1 MDLIEGKD
9 FNLQHTLECGQFF
22 RYKKLNNFY
31 YVQSRNLLFKIQQ
44 KDNKLFYKFAK
55 NNLKNEKDF
64 LIDFFNL
71 NQNLEQIQK
80 EIAKDKHIKKAI
92 AQYNGLRL
100 INQDPWEC
108 AISYICSSAA
118 NIPKIQLNIN
128 LLSKT
133 FGKPIEL
140 DNFKSYTFPE
150 PGTINNLNKI
160 KNCKVGF
167 RAKFIL
173 EANQNLKQIHNLKQ
187 INYEKAKKELIKNL
201 GIGEKVADCICL
213 FSLNK
218 QEAFPV
224 DTWVTKVM
232 NLLYLKEEKNKTK
245 IAEFARNYFGDYAG
259 YAQEYLFY
267 AMRLKSLK

>member
-1 MDLIEGKD
+1 MNIIEVKD

-22 RYKKLNNFY
+22 RYKKIDNFY
-31 YVQSRNLLFKIQQ
+31 YVQSRNLLFKIKQ
-44 KDNKLFYKFAK
+44 DNNLLSYKFAK
-55 NNLKNEKDF
+55 NNLENEQEFIKH
-64 LIDFFNL
+64 FFNL
-71 NQNLEQIQK
+71 NQNLKEIQK
-80 EIAKDKHIKKAI
+80 QIEKDKHIKSAI
-92 AQYNGLRL
+92 KKFQGLRL

-133 FGKPIEL
+133 FGKPIQL
-140 DNFKSYTFPE
+140 DNFKSHTFPE
-150 PGTINNLNKI
+150 PGTINNLEKI
-160 KNCKVGF
+160 QSCKVGF
-167 RAKFIL
+167 RTKFIL
-173 EANQNLKQIHNLKQ
+173 EANQNLKQIHSLKQ
-187 INYEKAKKELIKNL
+187 ANYKEAKQQLMKNL

-218 QEAFPV
+218 SEAFPV

-232 NLLYLKEEKNKTK
+232 NLLYLKDEKNKSK
-245 IAEFARNYFGDYAG
+245 ISEFARNYFGDYAG

>member
-1 MDLIEGKD
+1 MDLIEVKD

-22 RYKKLNNFY
+22 RYKKLDNLY
-31 YVQSRNLLFKIQQ
+31 YIQSRDLLFKIQQ
-44 KDNKLFYKFAK
+44 KNNKLFYKFAK

-64 LIDFFNL
+64 LTDFFNL

-80 EIAKDKHIKKAI
+80 EISKDKHIKKAI

-118 NIPKIQLNIN
+118 NIPKIQMNIE

-150 PGTINNLNKI
+150 PGTINNLKKI
-160 KNCKVGF
+160 QECKVGF

-173 EANQNLKQIHNLKQ
+173 EANQNLKAINNLKQ
-187 INYEKAKKELIKNL
+187 TSYGQAKKELIKNL

-218 QEAFPV
+218 NEAFPV

-232 NLLYLKEEKNKTK
+232 NLLYLNKEKDKTK
-245 IAEFARNYFGDYAG
+245 IAEFARNYFGNYAG

-267 AMRLKSLK
+267 MMRSKNFE